1 MKRLLL
7 LAVLAAA
14 PLTAFGQTLS
24 WGPPSPFPRDSLK
37 AAGGNGSHGV
47 AVDPDG
53 KVWVIPFSG
62 TLLVTFPDSVYSY
75 SATAPVKRISMTVNQ
90 IFVYNPDGTPASFSP
105 ITYLDNAQGQRVDT
119 VGFYRRGSR
128 GGGTNGTSGRQLPVY
143 DTRSGRGLRRGAD
156 GNIYAAMFNTIF
168 RIDYKTGRLLSTRKN
183 VYGIDVALTAPAVDA
198 AGNVYTATVAQA
210 AGQPIRAY
218 SQDLSTVIDPSVVAT
233 PSGFSRS
240 FAVNAAGTR
249 LYWSGY
255 TTHAIHMY
263 KRNSDLDPWGAVP
276 DTVLKG
282 FDSESLT
289 IHPITGQLWVSSGST
304 NDMPNRYPGFR
315 APYTYQKAKWYAFDQ
330 ASLTAATPNP
340 TPRDSISWYP
350 RFQTG
355 DGRPRGIDFTQSD
368 GNTAYAVAFN
378 QPAPSVRKFIRA
390 LGAAVPVDGQGVAP
404 TVRAFPN
411 PARGSAT
418 VEFGVSQPGRVNVTM
433 YDALGRAVATL
444 VDEDLVSGTYRAG
457 FEAAGLPSGTY
468 LYRVT
473 AGGRTASGTLVLV
486 Q

>member
-1 MKRLLL
+1 M
-7 LAVLAAA
+7 
-14 PLTAFGQTLS
+14 
-24 WGPPSPFPRDSLK
+24 
-37 AAGGNGSHGV
+37 
-47 AVDPDG
+47 
-53 KVWVIPFSG
+53 WVIPFGG
-62 TLLVTFPDSVYSY
+62 TATITLATGQDSIYRY
-75 SATAPVKRISMTVNQ
+75 SATAPVKSQTVVANQ

-105 ITYLDNAQGQRVDT
+105 ITYLDNPQGQRVDT

-128 GGGTNGTSGRQLPVY
+128 TSTSGRTFPMY

-168 RIDYKTGRLLSTRKN
+168 RIDYKTGRLLSSRKN

-210 AGQPIRAY
+210 AGQPIRMY
-218 SQDLSTVIDPSVVAT
+218 SQDLQTVLDPSVVAT
-233 PSGFSRS
+233 PAGFSRS
-240 FAVNAAGTR
+240 FEVNAAGTR

-255 TTHAIHMY
+255 TNHAVYMY

-289 IHPITGQLWVSSGST
+289 RHPVTGQLWVSSGST
-304 NDMPNRYPGFR
+304 NDMPNRYPNFR

-350 RFQTG
+350 QFQSG
-355 DGRPRGIDFTQSD
+355 DGRPRGIDFTQTD
-368 GNTAYAVAFN
+368 GNTAYGVAFN
-378 QPAPSVRKFIRA
+378 QPAPSVRKFVRA
-390 LGAAVPVDGQGVAP
+390 LGAAVAVEGHGIAP
-404 TVRAFPN
+404 SVRAFPN
-411 PARGSAT
+411 PARGLAT
-418 VEFGVSQPGRVNVTM
+418 VEFGVAQPGRVNVTV
-433 YDALGRAVATL
+433 YDALGRTVATL
-444 VDEDLVSGTYRAG
+444 VNEDLVTGTYRASFDG
-457 FEAAGLPSGTY
+457 TGLPSGTY

-473 AGGRTASGTLVLV
+473 AGGRSASGTLVLV